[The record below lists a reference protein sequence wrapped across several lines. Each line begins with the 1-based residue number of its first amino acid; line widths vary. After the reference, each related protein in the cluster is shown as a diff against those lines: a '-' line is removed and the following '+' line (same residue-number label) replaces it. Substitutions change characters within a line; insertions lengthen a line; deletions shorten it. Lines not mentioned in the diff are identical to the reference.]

1 MDFDPRYILFDHVV
15 SPHYEVLVIPDYYYY
30 YYYTGVE
37 LEQEW
42 PPSPYIMRIFSSIT
56 GNWEERSFARRGDA
70 IGTDADLKQQK
81 NNLFMMRDYSAY
93 WGGQL
98 YVLDQFVMRYE

>member
-1 MDFDPRYILFDHVV
+1 
-15 SPHYEVLVIPDYYYY
+15 VLVVPDYD
-30 YYYTGVE
+30 TGFE
-37 LEQEW
+37 PQHEW
-42 PPSPYIMRIFSSIT
+42 PPSPYIMRVFSSTT

-70 IGTDADLKQQK
+70 IGTVADLEQQK
-81 NNLFMMRDYSAY
+81 LNSIFMRDYSAY